1 MIYGNNFLP
10 TIPGRWTLSNSTM
23 TEGKITI
30 NAGGWAAAF
39 INEDDISQIPASLR
53 LTIIA
58 NTYTDAYTPT
68 NFVDIAIMT
77 DNESHIN
84 IMCPIVDTGNGIYT
98 ADLELYE
105 TKFEEFRITIRS
117 VYGMEVTSWS
127 LAAPIGGDN
136 TEIINELRGELPRLL
151 YDYNKMPITITQPE
165 RTIALISAWLVKD
178 TDLNGH
184 IQLTYTATHSTQ
196 LIIRCKAND
205 ISELFTPILYDIKPG
220 RGSIGIPHAYL
231 EKKVGY
237 HTFTVSAQVVEGSIT
252 FATRAIIYTIDG
264 GHLASRVQDVGMDVR
279 DIAMARRVQDKEPSY
294 IYAIGVDDD
303 AVTVKARPYSE
314 IANTAW
320 EPRLLI
326 GASKT
331 AAIEF
336 DGDWDRSKAK
346 WRFITHE
353 VPWVIWTDLA
363 DTLYARLWDNEA
375 TKSQLATNVVQVK
388 ALRGWKTLE
397 AENKDQGI
405 VVAYIKT
412 DGKAYYRR
420 YVQRLDL
427 TYFWTSEEILTQFT
441 DEITSID
448 LFLANDYRLGI
459 TVTLITGI
467 THWLLTPRNYSAL
480 STGPAGVVA
489 LDHSDISIKVVPTEI
504 VTKENKGPSETVEI
518 LDFASRLAFY
528 INEGPPLPAKQVR
541 LQATNGYVVN
551 SRKFVVEFNY
561 PVSFWTTLNR
571 LSMVQDLGLTE
582 VTVDGHTVTFETDR
596 DLDTKGFMIRIGGG
610 TLVAA
615 TTNNFSEVY
624 QGNDLWIRGTDE
636 PILETIRL
644 DYCNITASFVLT
656 EAQVY
661 EQPVFEK
668 DTIRLDYIED
678 SIIFDITI
686 IEVGI
691 QPI

>member
-1 MIYGNNFLP
+1 MDY
-10 TIPGRWTLSNSTM
+10 SNSFIPKIPSRYTLDKATM
-23 TEGKITI
+23 TESLIELQP
-30 NAGGWAAAF
+30 GGSVSIRLSA
-39 INEDDISQIPASLR
+39 EDTQTAPENMR
-53 LTIIA
+53 LTIMA
-58 NTYTDAYTPT
+58 DKYTDAYNPEA
-68 NFVDIAIMT
+68 FVDIQIT
-77 DNESHIN
+77 NTN
-84 IMCPIVDTGNGIYT
+84 ISYRFLNPIVDTSNGFYITELALDSKEDYT
-98 ADLELYE
+98 D
-105 TKFEEFRITIRS
+105 FVFTIRS
-117 VYGMEVTSWS
+117 AYAMKILSWELAGPASTSEEY
-127 LAAPIGGDN
+127 I
-136 TEIINELRGELPRLL
+136 EEMRKELPRLL
-151 YDYNKMPITITQPE
+151 KDYNEMPYLVGQAETTVC
-165 RTIALISAWLVKD
+165 LISAFLVKN

-184 IQLTYTATHSTQ
+184 LQVSYRATEDCQ
-196 LIIRCKAND
+196 VIMRAKDND
-205 ISELFTPILYDIKPG
+205 VTELFSPVVIDIKAG
-220 RGSIGIPHAYL
+220 RGSLDIPHAYV
-231 EKKVGY
+231 EKFIGY
-237 HTFTVSAQVVEGSIT
+237 HTFTCTLQVTNGMLKIP
-252 FATRAIIYTIDG
+252 TRAVLYTVDG
-264 GHLASRVQDVGMDVR
+264 GHLAERVMDVGMDVR

-303 AVTVKARPYSE
+303 VVAVRARPYNE
-314 IANTAW
+314 VANTAW
-320 EPRLLI
+320 EPRLSV
-326 GASKT
+326 GGGKT

-336 DGDWDRSKAK
+336 DGDWDRSTAA

-353 VPWVIWTDLA
+353 VPWVIWTDLNN
-363 DTLYARLWDNEA
+363 TLYARLWDSEN

-405 VVAYIKT
+405 VVAYVKT

-427 TYFWTSEEILTQFT
+427 TYYWTSEETLTQFT
-441 DEITSID
+441 DEVVSID

-480 STGPAGVVA
+480 STGPAGVIA
-489 LDHSDISIKVVPTEI
+489 MDYSDISLQVIPTEI

-518 LDFASRLAFY
+518 LDFASRQAFY
-528 INEGPPLPAKQVR
+528 INEGPPLPVKPVR

-551 SRKFVVEFNY
+551 NRRFVVEFNY

-582 VTVDGHTVTFETDR
+582 VTADGHTVTFETDR

-686 IEVGI
+686 IEVGV